1 MNLSVEEIL
10 KATEGR
16 LIQGERE
23 AFFEGVSTDSRAIK
37 EKELFIALR
46 GIRFDGH
53 AYALEALD
61 KKAAGVLI
69 EETRVGDFRWNGY
82 RNQTVIAVKDSLRA
96 LGDLARA
103 RRRRYGTPLVAITGS
118 NGKTTTK
125 EMVAAC
131 LGTRLPILKTKGNFN
146 NLIGLPLTLLNL
158 TEREKVVVLEL
169 GMNVVGE
176 IRRLTE
182 IAEPDMGLI
191 TNIQMVHLE
200 GMGSLERLTEEK
212 GELFRGVR
220 RDGTLVVNRD
230 DPRVVE
236 LAEGFPGQKVTFGMD
251 GRADVGAKK
260 MELTRTGTS
269 FRLMAGDQETE
280 VVLRAFG
287 RHFVMNALSAVAVS
301 SLFGIDLKDVK
312 AALEQFR
319 PYTMRMEMIPLPE
332 GRTLMNDTYNA
343 NPVSMG
349 LALEVLVAMKGKGR
363 AIALLGDML
372 ELGRFSEEAHRQ
384 LGKRISELPIDFLMM
399 LGEKGAL
406 VVESAVHHGFPAGRV
421 RRVKDHSEA
430 LLALNEVTRE
440 GDWILITGSRGM
452 AMERI
457 AERLQEGRA

>member
-1 MNLSVEEIL
+1 MSLSVEEIL

-16 LIQGERE
+16 LVQGKRGV
-23 AFFEGVSTDSRAIK
+23 FFEGVSTDSRTIR

-61 KKAAGVLI
+61 KRAAGVLI

-82 RNQTVIAVKDSLRA
+82 RSQTVIAVKDSLQA

-125 EMVAAC
+125 EMIAGC

-146 NLIGLPLTLLNL
+146 NLIGLPLTLLAL

-182 IAEPDMGLI
+182 IAEPDIGLN
-191 TNIQMVHLE
+191 TNIQRVHLE
-200 GMGSLERLTEEK
+200 GVGSLERLTEEK
-212 GELFRGVR
+212 GELFRGVKR
-220 RDGTLVVNRD
+220 EGTIVVNRD

-236 LAEGFPGQKVTFGMD
+236 LAKEFPGQKITFGME
-251 GRADVGAKK
+251 GRADVEAKK
-260 MELTRTGTS
+260 IDLTRAGTS
-269 FRLMAGDQETE
+269 FRLVAGDEETE
-280 VVLRAFG
+280 VILPAFG
-287 RHFVMNALSAVAVS
+287 RHFVMNALSAVAVA
-301 SLFGIDLKDVK
+301 SLFKIDLKDVK
-312 AALEQFR
+312 TALEQFR
-319 PYTMRMEMIPLPE
+319 PYAMRMEMIPLPE
-332 GRTLMNDTYNA
+332 GKTLINDTYNA

-372 ELGRFSEEAHRQ
+372 ELGSFSEEAHRQ
-384 LGKRISELPIDFLMM
+384 LGEKISELPIDFLMM
-399 LGEKGAL
+399 LGEKGEL
-406 VVESAVHHGFPAGRV
+406 VVESAVHHGFPVGRV

-430 LLALNEVTRE
+430 LLALNEVTQE
-440 GDWILITGSRGM
+440 GDWILIKGSRGM
-452 AMERI
+452 AMEKI

>member
-1 MNLSVEEIL
+1 VSLSVEEIL

-16 LIQGERE
+16 LVQGKRGV
-23 AFFEGVSTDSRAIK
+23 FFEGVSTDSRTIR

-46 GIRFDGH
+46 GNRFDGH
-53 AYALEALD
+53 TYALEALD
-61 KKAAGVLI
+61 RRAAGVLI

-82 RNQTVIAVKDSLRA
+82 RSQAVIAVRDSLQA

-103 RRRRYGTPLVAITGS
+103 RRRKYGTPLVAITGS

-125 EMVAAC
+125 EMVAGC

-158 TEREKVVVLEL
+158 TEKEKVVVLEL
-169 GMNVVGE
+169 GMNVLGE

-182 IAEPDMGLI
+182 IAEPDIGLI

-200 GMGSLERLTEEK
+200 GMGSLERLTKEK
-212 GELFRGVR
+212 GELFRGVK
-220 RDGTLVVNRD
+220 RDGVIVVNRD

-236 LAEGFPGQKVTFGMD
+236 LAKEFPGQKITFGVE
-251 GRADVGAKK
+251 GRADVEAKK
-260 MELTRTGTS
+260 IELTRTGTS
-269 FRLMAGDQETE
+269 FRLVAGDEETE
-280 VVLRAFG
+280 VVLQAFG
-287 RHFVMNALSAVAVS
+287 RHFVMNALSAVAVA
-301 SLFGIDLKDVK
+301 SLFKIDLNDVK

-319 PYTMRMEMIPLPE
+319 PYAMRMEIIPLPV
-332 GRTLMNDTYNA
+332 GKTLINDTYNA

-372 ELGRFSEEAHRQ
+372 ELGHFSEEAHRQ
-384 LGKRISELPIDFLMM
+384 LGKKISELPIDFIIM
-399 LGEKGAL
+399 LGERGAL
-406 VVESAVHHGFPAGRV
+406 VVESAVHHGFPAEKV

-430 LLALNEVTRE
+430 LLALNEVARE
-440 GDWILITGSRGM
+440 GDWILIKGSRGM
-452 AMERI
+452 AMEKI
-457 AERLQEGRA
+457 AERLKEGRA